1 MKRKFDTIGTI
12 CSDVRANVVNVE
24 LAVEEFVWKDM
35 TLEEKQELESH
46 ICAVLREIE
55 QQTRTLQRKAS
66 IYREIANKPDAG
78 DK

>member
-1 MKRKFDTIGTI
+1 MKRKFDTIDTI

-35 TLEEKQELESH
+35 TQEEKRELESH

-55 QQTRTLQRKAS
+55 TMTHTLQRKAS

>member
-1 MKRKFDTIGTI
+1 MKRKFDAIDTI
-12 CSDVRANVVNVE
+12 CSDVRANVVNIE

-35 TLEEKQELESH
+35 TLEEKQKLESH

-66 IYREIANKPDAG
+66 IYREMA
-78 DK
+78 DKKEVKHA